1 MKIRTRQYAKSQ
13 LKWIQKQ
20 LLPVIKQA
28 LQEQGQE
35 QSVWVY
41 VVRGGDED
49 VALGEEIL
57 RREFCVTS
65 SEVLLIRS

>member
-20 LLPVIKQA
+20 LLPVIKRA

-57 RREFCVTS
+57 RREFCVAS